1 MLVVLVLLLAAP
13 AATGGQDL
21 PRGLA
26 DAVAQRPDDLFAV
39 WVFFEDR
46 DSRACDQDLAGLES
60 VWCQRSL
67 QRRAKVR
74 DGHLLDKGDLP
85 VGKDRVR
92 RVEDVGAR
100 VRVHSRWLN
109 AVSVDVPGSA
119 VRAIASLPMVR
130 SVTPVASYHKP
141 RVVKED
147 PPKHVTSDE
156 IYGPSLG
163 QLEQIEVTALH
174 NDYGLTGQG
183 VRIALLDT
191 RFDRDHEALQ
201 HVKIFAEWDFVGGD
215 PVASYEEGDPT
226 GAGAGHGTQTLST
239 IAGYRWGQLVGPAFG
254 ADYVVAR
261 TEVSGSEDQVEED
274 YWVAGLEW
282 AESLGVDILS
292 SSLGYIDWYT
302 YEDMDGA
309 TAVVTRAADQAVA
322 NGVLVVNS
330 AGNEGNNSWNYI
342 IAPADGDSVLAVGA
356 VRSNGT
362 RVSFSSFGPTSDGRT
377 KPDVMAQGASTY
389 AASGTFS
396 TSYDYVSGTSF
407 SAPLVAGLA
416 ALLLEA
422 HPDWTPMRII
432 EALRST
438 ATRAQDP
445 GNEYGWGICQGVA
458 ALEFD
463 PVISLAGPD
472 MALLASPN
480 PFRPGDA
487 IRFAGED
494 LRKVS
499 VLNVYDCLGRLVTRT
514 EVGPATG
521 SWTWDATDRG
531 GSPVAPGVYFM
542 RFSGSEPGSSHKIVL
557 VR

>member
-1 MLVVLVLLLAAP
+1 MFAA
-13 AATGGQDL
+13 
-21 PRGLA
+21 
-26 DAVAQRPDDLFAV
+26 

-46 DSRACDQDLAGLES
+46 GSGISDQDLGGLES

-67 QRRAKVR
+67 ERRAKVR
-74 DGHLLDKGDLP
+74 DGYLVDEGDLP
-85 VGKDRVR
+85 VRKDWVGQ
-92 RVEDVGAR
+92 VEDLGAR

-109 AVSVDVPGSA
+109 AVSVDATGSA
-119 VRAIASLPMVR
+119 VRAIATLPMVR
-130 SVTPVASYHKP
+130 SVQPVASYQKP

-147 PPKHVTSDE
+147 PPKSVMSDE
-156 IYGPSLG
+156 VYGPSLG
-163 QLEQIEVTALH
+163 QLDQIEVTTLH

-215 PVASYEEGDPT
+215 AVASYEEGDPT
-226 GAGAGHGTQTLST
+226 GAGAAHGTQTLST

-261 TEVSGSEDQVEED
+261 TEMSGSEEQVEED

-309 TAVVTRAADQAVA
+309 TAVVTRAADRAVA

-356 VRSNGT
+356 VRSNGI
-362 RVSFSSFGPTSDGRT
+362 RVSFSSFGPTYDGRT
-377 KPDVMAQGASTY
+377 KPDVMAQGSSTY
-389 AASGTFS
+389 AASGAYS
-396 TSYDYVSGTSF
+396 TGYDYVSGTSF

-422 HPDWTPMRII
+422 HPEWTPLNII

-438 ATRAQDP
+438 ATRAHAPD
-445 GNEYGWGICQGVA
+445 NTYGWGICQGVA
-458 ALEFD
+458 ALEYN
-463 PVISLAGPD
+463 PAIRLASPD
-472 MALLASPN
+472 VTFLASPN
-480 PFRPGDA
+480 PFRPGDTVL
-487 IRFAGED
+487 FAGED
-494 LRKVS
+494 LWKPL

-542 RFSGSEPGSSHKIVL
+542 RLSGSDPGSTHKIVL